1 MATAGA
7 AVDRL
12 LRRLASGAGRLEL
25 PSSIDED
32 MAHVKRTLAR
42 LQDVLL
48 TVEGKYFKMGAEVQE
63 WMRKIKQIAYGIQDL
78 LDEFEDSSGAGSQR
92 NGSRISE
99 VRLRHIHLWRG
110 TIRITNLSFLIPNQ
124 HFLKEKLFSLIK
136 KRGKWVLLVKYFL
149 CQYPCMPQ

>member
-78 LDEFEDSSGAGSQR
+78 LDEFEDSSGTGSQR

-110 TIRITNLSFLIPNQ
+110 QLELPTC
-124 HFLKEKLFSLIK
+124 LFSFQISIFSRK
-136 KRGKWVLLVKYFL
+136 NCFL
-149 CQYPCMPQ
+149 